1 MIKNSINNRQLLT
14 AQQDHGNLTGTGLNS
29 LSEITLYCN
38 FNELLHVTGVLIN
51 ICLSSTR
58 FEVACS
64 QARLEVSITQL
75 SKMWDF
81 NLSCLISSF
90 HP

>member
-1 MIKNSINNRQLLT
+1 MIKNSNNNRQLLT
-14 AQQDHGNLTGTGLNS
+14 ALDRGNLTGTGLNS
-29 LSEITLYCN
+29 LSEITLHCN
-38 FNELLHVTGVLIN
+38 FSELLHVTGVLIN

-64 QARLEVSITQL
+64 QAGLEVSITQL

-81 NLSCLISSF
+81 NHSCLISSF
-90 HP
+90 YP